1 MKGPGRAGNAP
12 HGPAAAGPGRG
23 GHGPPVPP
31 AEPPGPPG
39 GPGPGRPG
47 GEPDPEQGRHTR
59 YWHAE
64 LAWLPGVGVRRD
76 VLIEAAGDRFTV
88 VTAGVARETA
98 PADTT
103 ALAGLTLPGLANAH
117 SHAFHRGL
125 RGIVQADQGTFWT
138 WREQMYRL
146 AAALDPDRYYALA
159 RAVYAE
165 MALAGVT
172 CVGEFHY
179 LHHEAGGVPYADPN
193 EMSWALLRA
202 AADAGLRITL
212 LDTCYLAAGLNED
225 GSPRP
230 LEGVQLRFGDGDAGR
245 WAERVAALS
254 AGPHGML
261 GPGARIGAAI
271 HSVRAVPAD
280 QMPGIMAWSHR
291 LAAPVHAHLS
301 EQPAE
306 NEAALAAYGRTP
318 TRLLYDAGA
327 LGPRST
333 MVHATHL
340 TSDDIDLLG
349 QTQTTCC
356 FCPTTEAD
364 LADGI
369 GPARTL
375 ATAGAPLSLGSDGH
389 AVIDLLAEARWL
401 ELMQRLATGQRG
413 HFTSAELA
421 RAATAAGHACL
432 GWADAGEI
440 VPGGLADLVTVDLD
454 TPRLAGGADVEPEQA
469 AAEAVLDRV
478 MFAATTADVRHVVV
492 GGRDVV
498 RDGRHLMVGDV
509 AAELSATIRAV
520 LTGGP
525 S

>member
-1 MKGPGRAGNAP
+1 MKGPGRAGHAP

-23 GHGPPVPP
+23 GHGPPVPT
-31 AEPPGPPG
+31 AGPPG
-39 GPGPGRPG
+39 SAGPSRSGPPAAEGERPGR
-47 GEPDPEQGRHTR
+47 R
-59 YWHAE
+59 WHAE
-64 LAWLPGVGVRRD
+64 LAWLPEAGVQRD
-76 VLIEAAGDRFTV
+76 VLIEADGDRFTA
-88 VTAGVARETA
+88 VTPGVPRAQVPDA
-98 PADTT
+98 TT
-103 ALAGLTLPGLANAH
+103 TLTGLTLPGLANAH

-146 AAALDPDRYYALA
+146 AAGLDPDRYYTLA

-179 LHHEAGGVPYADPN
+179 VHHEAGGKRYADPN
-193 EMSWALLRA
+193 EMTWALLRA

-212 LDTCYLAAGLNED
+212 LDTCYLAAGLGPD

-230 LEGVQLRFGDGDAGR
+230 LEGVQLRFGDGDATR
-245 WAERVAALS
+245 WTERVAALDV
-254 AGPHGML
+254 GPGGLL
-261 GPGARIGAAI
+261 GPGARLGAAI

-280 QMPGIMAWSHR
+280 QMPEVVAW
-291 LAAPVHAHLS
+291 AGQVTAPLHAHLS

-306 NEAALAAYGRTP
+306 NEASLAAYGRTP
-318 TRLLYDAGA
+318 AQVLSGAGG

-340 TSDDIDLLG
+340 TADDVELLG
-349 QTQTTCC
+349 STRTTCC

-369 GPARTL
+369 GPAPAL
-375 ATAGAPLSLGSDGH
+375 ARAGAPLSLGSDSQ
-389 AVIDLLAEARWL
+389 AVIDLFTEGRWL
-401 ELMQRLATGQRG
+401 DWSQRLATRQRV
-413 HFTSAELA
+413 HFRPADLA
-421 RAATAAGHACL
+421 RAATVAGHTSL
-432 GWADAGEI
+432 GWADAGGI
-440 VPGGLADLVTVDLD
+440 TPGALADLVTVDLD
-454 TPRLAGGADVEPEQA
+454 SPRLAGAPGAGAPGG
-469 AAEAVLDRV
+469 AEAVLDLV
-478 MFAATTADVRHVVV
+478 MYAATAADVRHVVT

-498 RDGRHLMVGDV
+498 RDGRHLTVGDV
-509 AAELSATIRAV
+509 AAELSAAIRAV
-520 LTGGP
+520 LTA